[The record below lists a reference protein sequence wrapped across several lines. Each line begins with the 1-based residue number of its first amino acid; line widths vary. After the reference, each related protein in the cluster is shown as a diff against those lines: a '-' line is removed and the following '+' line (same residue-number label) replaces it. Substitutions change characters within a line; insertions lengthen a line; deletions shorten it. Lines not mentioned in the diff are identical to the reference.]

1 MSATH
6 LTFTVSFGCYNDIAG
21 LLTHDYKHGNGI
33 LDQGA
38 RGKDNNRRFILFGI
52 VRRSG
57 GTA

>member
-1 MSATH
+1 MSATR

-21 LLTHDYKHGNGI
+21 LRTNDYKHGKGI

-38 RGKDNNRRFILFGI
+38 RGRDNNRRVILFGI